1 MLTPK
6 DIELIKRTREEIT
19 SYRLKQFTVIRSVEG
34 AEDPYTGNP
43 IEGEEELEVLGTW
56 HPVTGSGTS
65 GTDYEYVGGV
75 RVISGDIT
83 ANIDIGYDI
92 IGATH
97 VVRDGERY
105 AVRAVE
111 RLGLGEDNRYFIL
124 LRKVY

>member
-6 DIELIKRTREEIT
+6 DIALIKSTREEIT
-19 SYRLKQFTVIRSVEG
+19 SYRLKPFTIIRTVEG

-56 HPVTGSGTS
+56 SPVTGSGTS

-83 ANIDIGYDI
+83 ANISIGYDI
-92 IGATH
+92 TGATH

-105 AVRAVE
+105 AIRAVE
-111 RLGLGEDNRYFIL
+111 RLGLGDDNRYFIL
-124 LRKVY
+124 MRKVY